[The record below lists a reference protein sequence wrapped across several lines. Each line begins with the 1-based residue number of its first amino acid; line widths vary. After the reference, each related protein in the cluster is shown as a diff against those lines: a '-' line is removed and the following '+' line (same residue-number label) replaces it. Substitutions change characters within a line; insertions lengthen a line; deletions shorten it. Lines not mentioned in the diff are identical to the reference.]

1 LFCETIWS
9 DIITFYKIYIM
20 TLGVLFYKLKKFF
33 KVSNKYKNREY
44 NGWVDK
50 DGWELIVIIESDLL
64 LRERDRNFL

>member
-1 LFCETIWS
+1 
-9 DIITFYKIYIM
+9 M